1 MKAKQKIKEN
11 ISVRS
16 YQRTLKGPV
25 SFSGVGLHS
34 GEEVTVALHPA
45 SIDSG
50 IIFER
55 TDIKGEHSIV
65 RASWDNVVDTQLCSK
80 IGNRFGVTVSTVEH
94 LMAALAGCGVDNA
107 LIKIDGLEVPIM
119 DGSAAPFVALIGQAG
134 VVELKAQRKVI
145 RILKSVEVKCGDAH
159 AILEPADECLLDV
172 KIDFE
177 GTVVSDQGLKMGLV
191 NGVFCK
197 ELAKARTFG
206 FLDEVEAMRA
216 AGLVKGGSLDNAII
230 VDGVDILNEEG
241 LRFEDEFVRHKM
253 LDALGDL
260 YLAGALII
268 GRFSGWKCGHSINN
282 KLLRALFADTQA
294 WCYDFLND
302 YEVQNSVDGGIWA
315 EASSIS

>member
-1 MKAKQKIKEN
+1 MKIDEKIKNN

-16 YQRTLKGPV
+16 YQRTLKNPI

-45 SIDSG
+45 GVDSG
-50 IIFER
+50 IVFER
-55 TDIKGEHSIV
+55 IDIQGDQSIV
-65 RASWDNVVDTQLCSK
+65 NATWDNVVDTQFCSK

-119 DGSAAPFVALIGQAG
+119 DGSAAPFVTLIDQAG
-134 VVELKAQRKVI
+134 LVELKAQRKVI
-145 RILKSVEVKCGDAH
+145 RILKPVEVKCGESH
-159 AILEPADECLLDV
+159 AILTPADECLLDV
-172 KIDFE
+172 KIDFK

-191 NGVFCK
+191 NGAFCK
-197 ELAKARTFG
+197 ELAEARTFG

-230 VDGVDILNEEG
+230 VDGIDILNKEG
-241 LRFEDEFVRHKM
+241 LRFKDEFVRHKM

-268 GRFSGWKCGHSINN
+268 GRFSGLKCGHSINN

-294 WCYDFLND
+294 WCYDFLDD
-302 YEVQNSVDGGIWA
+302 YEVKNSVDGGIWA
-315 EASSIS
+315 EASSIA